1 MNGEG
6 TLLSSSSFFPSHFL
20 RSVFPF
26 LQSWQIVEINRVRLF
41 NFYFL
46 PLWFFQDSL
55 FFFAGRESRLVVKF
69 LETILCL
76 PSRYLSPIRG
86 TGRFGEVRGAPLASA
101 GNVRGISSVLGHCT
115 PRQRDS
121 FPCHESPCPAI
132 KGCTRRAPANNFY
145 FASKK

>member
-6 TLLSSSSFFPSHFL
+6 TVLSSSSFFPSHFL

-26 LQSWQIVEINRVRLF
+26 LQSWQIVEINRVRLL

-46 PLWFFQDSL
+46 PLWFFQDS
-55 FFFAGRESRLVVKF
+55 FFLFAGRESRLVVKF

-86 TGRFGEVRGAPLASA
+86 TGRFGEVRSAPLASA

>member
-6 TLLSSSSFFPSHFL
+6 TVLSSSSFFPSHFL

-46 PLWFFQDSL
+46 PLWFFQDS
-55 FFFAGRESRLVVKF
+55 FFLFAGRESRLVVKF

-145 FASKK
+145 FTSKK

>member
-6 TLLSSSSFFPSHFL
+6 TVLSSSSFFPSHFL

-26 LQSWQIVEINRVRLF
+26 LQSWQIVEINRVRLLNLSIF
-41 NFYFL
+41 FL
-46 PLWFFQDSL
+46 FDFSKIL
-55 FFFAGRESRLVVKF
+55 FFLFAGRESRLVVKF

-121 FPCHESPCPAI
+121 FPCHESPARP
-132 KGCTRRAPANNFY
+132 
-145 FASKK
+145 

>member
-6 TLLSSSSFFPSHFL
+6 TVLSSSSFFPSHFL

-46 PLWFFQDSL
+46 PLWFFQDSF

>member
-6 TLLSSSSFFPSHFL
+6 TVLSSSSFFPSHFL
-20 RSVFPF
+20 RFVFPF
-26 LQSWQIVEINRVRLF
+26 LQSWQIVEINRVRLL

-46 PLWFFQDSL
+46 PLWFFQDS
-55 FFFAGRESRLVVKF
+55 FFLFAGRESRLVVKF

-145 FASKK
+145 FTSKK

>member
-6 TLLSSSSFFPSHFL
+6 TVLSSSSFFPSHFL

-145 FASKK
+145 FTSKK

>member
-6 TLLSSSSFFPSHFL
+6 TVLSSSSFFPSHFL

-26 LQSWQIVEINRVRLF
+26 LQSWQIVEINRIRLL

-46 PLWFFQDSL
+46 PLWFFQDS
-55 FFFAGRESRLVVKF
+55 FFLFAGRESRLVVKF

-145 FASKK
+145 FTSKK

>member
-6 TLLSSSSFFPSHFL
+6 TVLSSSSFFPSHFL

-26 LQSWQIVEINRVRLF
+26 LQSWQIVEINRVRLL

-46 PLWFFQDSL
+46 PLWFFQDSFFL
-55 FFFAGRESRLVVKF
+55 FARRESRLVVKF

-145 FASKK
+145 FTSKK

>member
-1 MNGEG
+1 MERER
-6 TLLSSSSFFPSHFL
+6 FFPLPPFFL
-20 RSVFPF
+20 HISFAPFSLFSNLGKLLRLIESVYSISIFF
-26 LQSWQIVEINRVRLF
+26 LFDFSKILF
-41 NFYFL
+41 
-46 PLWFFQDSL
+46 

-145 FASKK
+145 FTSKK

>member
-6 TLLSSSSFFPSHFL
+6 TVLSSSSFFPSHFL